1 MTNNEAYWTERALKR
16 AEEAYLHDAALTAK
30 LFQEYESAAKAIKRE
45 ISAFYSK
52 YAGKYGLTY
61 DQAVRLLNRKEFQEW
76 KASLAEYVDYIATI
90 QDPKVKALLTA
101 QLDALS
107 ANSSISRLEALQG
120 QIDLILN
127 DLFDKGVAQ
136 MKNQF
141 GDDFV
146 EGYYKK
152 CYDLQSRAGFFN
164 EIAKIDY
171 AAIENVVSYPWS
183 GAMFSDRLWQNKQA
197 LLFNTREV
205 LTQGLIQGKSVN
217 VMSSALAAKM
227 GQSYK
232 NAERLVRTETAHIHA
247 ESDRAAYKEAGV
259 EQYEFMA
266 TLEVRTCDVCGSLDG
281 KHFKVSEAKVGVN
294 YPPIHPNCRCTT
306 VEYDPDDALDWY
318 NSGQPM
324 PKAKT
329 YEEWYD
335 EQVARNGQ
343 GLIKF
348 TELINK
354 QFTIAGTSA
363 AGIDAAMLQL
373 TQAMSSGVLRG
384 EELNSVFEQA
394 PTIIQT
400 IADYLDVPIGKIRDM
415 AADGQITST
424 IVKNAMLASADEINA
439 KFESMPMTFAQV
451 WTIAKNIALEAFTP
465 VIQAIGSGAQWIYD
479 NWSTIAP
486 IFWGLASAALAY
498 AVALGIQTAAT
509 WIADGAA
516 KAFFTTLLT
525 NPLFWI
531 ALAVGVVVA
540 ALYRMIQAVGGVK
553 NAWEICKAALVV
565 AWAALKV
572 AFFATYNWIANLI
585 DKLKLCWQRA
595 GVAIAG
601 YMGDMKVNV
610 LTILQNMVNG
620 AIDIINK
627 FIGLLNKIPGVS
639 IDAVEQVT
647 FATTAKAENEAA
659 KQARADALN
668 KYESD
673 IKAAQAQR
681 DATYSAAKKE
691 LADATA
697 ALSKTYANAKAEAAQ
712 AKSDVGATDW
722 NVDGTNDVG
731 KVDSVGSVGKIDS
744 DVNIADEDL
753 KFLRDVAEMR
763 YVQNFVTLT
772 PTVAVE
778 AQISEKVDVD
788 EVVERIESKLEDE
801 FTAAAEGVYN

>member
-1 MTNNEAYWTERALKR
+1 MAGVATQMTIRDGMTSKLNRIFQAVSRTNRAL
-16 AEEAYLHDAALTAK
+16 ET
-30 LFQEYESAAKAIKRE
+30 
-45 ISAFYSK
+45 
-52 YAGKYGLTY
+52 T
-61 DQAVRLLNRKEFQEW
+61 
-76 KASLAEYVDYIATI
+76 
-90 QDPKVKALLTA
+90 
-101 QLDALS
+101 DALS
-107 ANSSISRLEALQG
+107 DQVNPGANFDRAASAAGRASG
-120 QIDLILN
+120 QVDN
-127 DLFDKGVAQ
+127 FNNRQRQSEEGARKVASAW
-136 MKNQF
+136 
-141 GDDFV
+141 GLV
-146 EGYYKK
+146 KK
-152 CYDLQSRAGFFN
+152 
-164 EIAKIDY
+164 
-171 AAIENVVSYPWS
+171 AI
-183 GAMFSDRLWQNKQA
+183 G
-197 LLFNTREV
+197 
-205 LTQGLIQGKSVN
+205 
-217 VMSSALAAKM
+217 SALAAISVQKVIELADSM
-227 GQSYK
+227 TSTRARLDMMNDGLQTTDELQSMIMK
-232 NAERLVRTETAHIHA
+232 SANR
-247 ESDRAAYKEAGV
+247 SRAAYQTTADAVSKMGI
-259 EQYEFMA
+259 MA
-266 TLEVRTCDVCGSLDG
+266 
-281 KHFKVSEAKVGVN
+281 K
-294 YPPIHPNCRCTT
+294 
-306 VEYDPDDALDWY
+306 DAFS
-318 NSGQPM
+318 NN
-324 PKAKT
+324 
-329 YEEWYD
+329 D
-335 EQVARNGQ
+335 E
-343 GLIKF
+343 LIKF

-439 KFESMPMTFAQV
+439 KFEAMPMTFAQV

-540 ALYRMIQAVGGVK
+540 KLYRMIQAVGGVK
-553 NAWEICKAALVV
+553 NAWEICKAAL
-565 AWAALKV
+565 
-572 AFFATYNWIANLI
+572 
-585 DKLKLCWQRA
+585 
-595 GVAIAG
+595 AG